1 MRTKMRA
8 ENDNRTAFAA
18 GRLVLLALVLAVGGC
33 STSSLNPFSSP
44 KSTDAAAAPGAEGT
58 ADIGD
63 DDLECP
69 TVTIRNGA
77 STLTVAN
84 KSTGNADPAA
94 LDLRYQGSIVRT
106 ARECHVHAGTMT
118 IKVGIEGRIV
128 LGPAGGPGQL
138 EVPMRLAVVQE
149 GPQPVTVLS
158 KLARIPVTIGPDT
171 QRVTFTH
178 VDPDVVF
185 PLPKPLGNIDSYV
198 VYVGFD
204 PNASPPEKPK
214 SAAKPRRK
222 R

>member
-1 MRTKMRA
+1 MRA

-69 TVTIRNGA
+69 TVIIRNGA

-106 ARECHVHAGTMT
+106 ARECQVRAGTMT
-118 IKVGIEGRIV
+118 IKVGID
-128 LGPAGGPGQL
+128 GG
-138 EVPMRLAVVQE
+138 
-149 GPQPVTVLS
+149 TVARARARQS
-158 KLARIPVTIGPDT
+158 GKLA
-171 QRVTFTH
+171 
-178 VDPDVVF
+178 
-185 PLPKPLGNIDSYV
+185 
-198 VYVGFD
+198 
-204 PNASPPEKPK
+204 
-214 SAAKPRRK
+214 
-222 R
+222 